1 MSEYIFGPSET
12 AKRHKRERAELI
24 ERVDAINDRLR
35 TVVYPEVREAQSDV
49 EAYNAMDIEEKKNP
63 DESQTLAAVNERVIR
78 QVKAKRRLQTVEDE
92 KKTLQKAKDKIL
104 SDLAGQTSTTE
115 LTKDQLETFYF
126 GKPAGKDEV
135 TAGLAGISM
144 EELQRR
150 RSEMRLND
158 ERVAFAGL
166 MNRTDMSTLNDP
178 RLRYELPTQAGPG
191 MPASLVGIPKDY
203 LTRAEEAKTFEEK
216 IDIVEFAFKDYLPTL
231 DRSLISRVGSFALG
245 QVGKTLT
252 TLFEMAKWILR
263 NTMKF
268 KVIQDNLGLIILG
281 GGLAYYNWDKIGPV
295 VMPILRFVGG
305 LIDGFVNV
313 KAHEQPVDD
322 ILSAA
327 LNATVI
333 TSSSGN
339 NFVKQEN
346 FKSLWA
352 AYATMRTHADEKVE
366 DTMENLYNAL
376 SVLLDLPPLLSAR
389 PQLTQAYTNA
399 HRLIAAGVNVT
410 DVKDAMVSTGQNVT
424 QFLATFSATR
434 AQYMRQQYDEK
445 QIQEFVDSPWWWM
458 GKSFVNGI
466 LEYPRDFLGIWNYYR
481 STGQQWSYANTA
493 TS

>member
-24 ERVDAINDRLR
+24 QRVDAINDRLR
-35 TVVYPEVREAQSDV
+35 TVVYPEVREAQSDID
-49 EAYNAMDIEEKKNP
+49 AYKAMDIEEKKNT
-63 DESQTLAAVNERVIR
+63 DESKTLANVSERVIR
-78 QVKAKRRLQTVEDE
+78 QVKAKRRFETADEE
-92 KKTLQKAKDKIL
+92 KKTLQKAKDQIL

-115 LTKDQLETFYF
+115 LTKDQLETYYF
-126 GKPAGKDEV
+126 GKLAGKDEV
-135 TAGLAGISM
+135 TADLAGISI

-150 RSEMRLND
+150 RSEMRIND
-158 ERVAFAGL
+158 DRVAFAGL
-166 MNRTDMSTLNDP
+166 TKKTDMSTLNDP

-203 LTRAEEAKTFEEK
+203 LTRAEEAKTFQEK

-245 QVGKTLT
+245 TVGKTLT

-281 GGLAYYNWDKIGPV
+281 GGMVYYNWDKIGPV

-346 FKSLWA
+346 FKSLWS
-352 AYATMRTHADEKVE
+352 AYALMRGHVDEKVE
-366 DTMENLYNAL
+366 DTMENLYNAFL
-376 SVLLDLPPLLSAR
+376 VLLKLDLPPAASAR
-389 PQLTQAYTNA
+389 TQARINA
-399 HRLIAAGVNVT
+399 HRLVSNGFRV
-410 DVKDAMVSTGQNVT
+410 DELKDAMVRTGQNVT
-424 QFLATFSATR
+424 QFFATFSAAN
-434 AQYMRQQYDEK
+434 AQYMRQQYEEK